1 MHGKVLRFETDD
13 LWDEAMENGIKKGVK
28 QGKTEGRTEG
38 EYFKLFSLIRI
49 KLSKH
54 KSPCTI
60 AEELEERIEFVEEVI
75 RILNEDNLIT
85 DEELYHKIKPL
96 IP

>member
-13 LWDEAMENGIKKGVK
+13 LWDEAMENGMKK
-28 QGKTEGRTEG
+28 GRTEG

-54 KSPCTI
+54 KSPRTI
-60 AEELEERIEFVEEVI
+60 AEELEENIEFVEEVI